1 MSPARIKSIQIGC
14 VISEGNPDSRDI
26 VDRTWTTGF
35 YKRPIAGSA
44 RVTTLGI
51 VGDSVADT
59 RLHGGPNKAILCYAA
74 AHYAVWAVDHPQL
87 NMGAGALGENLTID
101 GADENSVCIG
111 DRYELGTCRVEVSQP
126 RQPCWKIARRWGVK
140 TLTKEV
146 AQTGRTGWYVR
157 VIQAGS
163 ITADQPLELTDRPNP
178 TWSVARLNDIMFGRE
193 IDRMAVDELMGIAEL
208 SESWKSDIA

>member
-74 AHYAVWAVDHPQL
+74 AHYTVWAVDHPQL

-126 RQPCWKIARRWGVK
+126 RQPCWKSAAMGSQNVDQRSGTDWTNR
-140 TLTKEV
+140 L
-146 AQTGRTGWYVR
+146 VR
-157 VIQAGS
+157 AGDPS
-163 ITADQPLELTDRPNP
+163 RIDHSRPTA
-178 TWSVARLNDIMFGRE
+178 
-193 IDRMAVDELMGIAEL
+193 
-208 SESWKSDIA
+208 